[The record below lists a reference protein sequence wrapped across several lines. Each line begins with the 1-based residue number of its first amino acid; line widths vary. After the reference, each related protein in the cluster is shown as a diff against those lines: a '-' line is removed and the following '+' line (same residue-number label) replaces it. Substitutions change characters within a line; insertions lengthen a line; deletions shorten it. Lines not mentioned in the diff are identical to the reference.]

1 MTQFTTDTAI
11 MPQSIISAQQ
21 LTQKIQLAQKTLT
34 IFENL
39 NLEIRAGEQVAITGR
54 SGSGKSTLLGILATL
69 DQASA
74 GQLTVCGESI
84 QELNEEQRALV
95 RLKYIGFVF
104 QSFQL
109 LPHLTALENVMLPLR
124 LQPNFKFAE
133 AEHKARNLLK
143 KVGLE
148 RQAEQTPKVLSGGE
162 TTSGALARLPKLLQ
176 THKPH
181 VVVIELG
188 GNDGLR
194 GQPPQLIQNNLA
206 RLIQHS
212 QQAKAKVIVFGMK
225 MPPNYGS
232 AYSKAFENNY
242 KVVSQRYQVKL
253 LPFFLDGVAGK
264 NTLMQKDLIHPTA
277 AAQPILLKNAYP
289 FIQAALK

>member
-1 MTQFTTDTAI
+1 MHIRNFKMSFFAYFAVAGLTL
-11 MPQSIISAQQ
+11 MPM
-21 LTQKIQLAQKTLT
+21 L
-34 IFENL
+34 
-39 NLEIRAGEQVAITGR
+39 
-54 SGSGKSTLLGILATL
+54 
-69 DQASA
+69 ASA
-74 GQLTVCGESI
+74 KTIMILGDSLSAG
-84 QELNEEQRALV
+84 
-95 RLKYIGFVF
+95 YG
-104 QSFQL
+104 
-109 LPHLTALENVMLPLR
+109 
-124 LQPNFKFAE
+124 LQPQQGWVHLLQKRLE
-133 AEHKARNLLK
+133 QQYPKQHKVVNAS
-143 KVGLE
+143 V
-148 RQAEQTPKVLSGGE
+148 SGE

-206 RLIQHS
+206 RLIQQS
-212 QQAKAKVIVFGMK
+212 QKAKAKVIVFGMK

-289 FIQAALK
+289 LIQAALK